1 MKKCGMVLTL
11 LVAVLAI
18 MSMGLAACGDEIA
31 VDEAII
37 GLWTDEAGLMDYEFR
52 PDGVLVVTFMGEA
65 DETTYSTS
73 NGKLLFP
80 DPDTGEENQLG
91 YRVED
96 GKLIMDFEGQEAI
109 LVKK

>member
-1 MKKCGMVLTL
+1 MRKWGLVLAV

-18 MSMGLAACGDEIA
+18 LSVGLAACGDESA
-31 VDEAII
+31 VDEAIV
-37 GLWTDEAGLMDYEFR
+37 GVWTDEAGLMDYEFR
-52 PDGVLVVTFMGEA
+52 SDGVLVVTFMGEA

-73 NGKLLFP
+73 DGKLFFP

-96 GKLIMDFEGQEAI
+96 GKLIMDFEGQEAV